1 MNEEKILAIIADTL
15 ELDSVEVTKVLD
27 ERVWDSLAIVVFIGA
42 VNNAF
47 DKILDPSKLADVKN
61 VQQLMQLVIDS

>member
-15 ELDSVEVTKVLD
+15 ELDSVEVAMVLD
-27 ERVWDSLAIVVFIGA
+27 ERVWDSLGIVVFIGA
-42 VNNAF
+42 INNEF
-47 DKILDPSKLADVKN
+47 DKILDPSKLADAKT